1 VSDTVRVGVVGAG
14 AIAQVAHLVVLSKLE
29 GVEIAGLC
37 DMDIPKAQALS
48 RRFSVPYLYDDIEDL
63 LARGKPDAVVICT
76 PNHLHQVHTVS
87 ALSVGVPVLCER
99 PLALS
104 VSGVE
109 RVGAAQEAAGV
120 PLLVGMNLRYRND
133 VQAVRSFLVG
143 GELGSL
149 RNVRAHWHI
158 FRPTGIPAGWRE
170 RRAESGGGAML
181 DLGLPLLDLA
191 LWLAECPATK
201 RVSAMFSSRNGTN
214 RVEDFAGVHLQCTDG
229 HSVFIDVSWR
239 HVGPQEKFGFEIVGD
254 QGSASVAP
262 LSVYKEMHGAPVNV
276 TPELADDSQDP
287 FSRSYQ
293 AEWEH
298 FLRIV
303 RGETP
308 APDLAEQLLLHQTM
322 EAIQRSA
329 REGREVIL

>member
-1 VSDTVRVGVVGAG
+1 MSDVVRVGVIGAG

-37 DMDIPKAQALS
+37 DTDVPKAHALS
-48 RRFSVPYLYDDIEDL
+48 RRFAVPDLYDDIEDL
-63 LARGKPDAVVICT
+63 LVRAKPDAVLVCT

-87 ALSVGVPVLCER
+87 ALSAGVPVLCER
-99 PLALS
+99 PIALS

-109 RVGAAQEAAGV
+109 RVEAAQQAAGV
-120 PLLVGMNLRYRND
+120 PLLVGMNLRYRSD
-133 VQAVRSFLVG
+133 VQAVRAFLVG

-149 RNVRAHWHI
+149 RNVRAHWHT
-158 FRPTGIPAGWRE
+158 FRPPGIPTGWRE

-201 RVSAMFSSRNGTN
+201 RVSAVFSSRNGAD

-229 HSVFIDVSWR
+229 PSIFIDVAWR
-239 HVGPQEKFGFEIVGD
+239 HVGPQEKFGFELVGD

-262 LSVYKEMHGAPVNV
+262 LAVYKEMHGAPVDV
-276 TPELADDSQDP
+276 TPRLADDPQDP
-287 FSRSYQ
+287 FSRSYR

-298 FLRIV
+298 FLSMV

-308 APDLAEQLLLHQTM
+308 APDLAEQLLLHRTL

-329 REGREVIL
+329 REGREVTL